1 MVHGKEEK
9 RMKNV
14 KELFTREFALDV
26 CARFA
31 GGESIAEIADS
42 SGNSIEEIEELL
54 KAYHSEMAEAFH
66 RAGAVRQK
74 AKAASMG
81 READALERIAAA
93 LERLVEIFEHREQ
106 KGE

>member
-9 RMKNV
+9 RMNV
-14 KELFTREFALDV
+14 KELFAREFALDV

-42 SGNSIEEIEELL
+42 SGNTIEEIEELL
-54 KAYHSEMAEAFH
+54 KAYHAEMAEAFH

-93 LERLVEIFEHREQ
+93 LEQLAEIFEHRKR

>member
-1 MVHGKEEK
+1 MVHGKEEN
-9 RMKNV
+9 MVNV

-54 KAYHSEMAEAFH
+54 KAYQPEMAEAFR
-66 RAGAVRQK
+66 RAGGAQRH
-74 AKAASMG
+74 AKAAPMG

>member
-1 MVHGKEEK
+1 MVHGKEEN
-9 RMKNV
+9 MVNV

-54 KAYHSEMAEAFH
+54 KAYHSEMAEA
-66 RAGAVRQK
+66 
-74 AKAASMG
+74 ASMG